1 VPGKFKITY
10 NAPVTLTFALA
21 AVVVQLLPLEGKSWF
36 VSYPSFDYGTRA
48 YVGMVSHVL
57 GHANWDHLLANF
69 TLILLLGPILEE
81 RHGSRQLLAM
91 ILITAVVTGLINMLI
106 SDTMLIGASGIV
118 FMLILLASTA
128 NIRERE
134 IPLTFIA
141 VAVIYLGHEVVN
153 AFKNDNISQL
163 AHLVG
168 GLAGGVFG
176 FVTAKPG
183 QNKGKVSDALIR
195 PKGAVPGTGMG
206 AAAKPAVA
214 KPAAAAAAKPIKPA

>member
-1 VPGKFKITY
+1 VAGKFKITY
-10 NAPVTLTFALA
+10 NAPVTLTFALL
-21 AVVVQLLPLEGKSWF
+21 AVVVQLLPLGAREWF
-36 VSYPSFDYGTRA
+36 VAYPSLEFGTRA

-81 RHGSRQLLAM
+81 RHGSRPLLAM
-91 ILITAVVTGLINMLI
+91 VLITAVVTGLINVLI
-106 SDTMLIGASGIV
+106 SDTGLLGASGIV

-141 VAVIYLGHEVVN
+141 VAVIYLGHEIVN
-153 AFKNDNISQL
+153 AFKTDNISQL

-176 FVTAKPG
+176 FVTAKPA
-183 QNKGKVSDALIR
+183 GKMKVTDALVR
-195 PKGAVPGTGMG
+195 PKGGVPGTGMPK
-206 AAAKPAVA
+206 A
-214 KPAAAAAAKPIKPA
+214 PAAAPAKPPAKTG

>member
-1 VPGKFKITY
+1 MAGKFKITY
-10 NAPVTLTFALA
+10 NAPVTLTFALL
-21 AVVVQLLPLEGKSWF
+21 AVVVQLLPMSAKEWF
-36 VSYPSFDYGTRA
+36 VAYPTFEVGTRA

-81 RHGSRQLLAM
+81 RHGSRPLLAM
-91 ILITAVVTGLINMLI
+91 ILITAVVTGVINVLI
-106 SDTMLIGASGIV
+106 SDTGLIGASGIV

-141 VAVIYLGHEVVN
+141 VAVIYLGHEIVN
-153 AFKNDNISQL
+153 AFKSDNISQL

-168 GLAGGVFG
+168 GLAGGIFG

-183 QNKGKVSDALIR
+183 QGKGKVTDALVR
-195 PKGAVPGTGMG
+195 AKGGVPGTGMP
-206 AAAKPAVA
+206 AAKPAA
-214 KPAAAAAAKPIKPA
+214 KPPAKTG